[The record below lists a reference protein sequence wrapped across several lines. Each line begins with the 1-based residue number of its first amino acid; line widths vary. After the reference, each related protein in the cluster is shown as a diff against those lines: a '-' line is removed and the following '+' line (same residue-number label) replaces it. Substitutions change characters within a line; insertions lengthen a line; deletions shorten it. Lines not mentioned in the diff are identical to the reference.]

1 MRVQVGD
8 SFASIVIGRLTG
20 TIVDQGVDGACVI
33 DVNGVGYEVFV
44 PLGALGKLASSAP
57 AAATTTTTATATTT
71 TMHGASRVV
80 LHVHTVV
87 REDAFTLYGF
97 PSLNDR
103 AAFRVLI
110 GVTGIGPKL
119 ALGILSS
126 MSAADLADAIGRG
139 DKARFKGVSGVGT
152 KLVSRLVLE
161 LKDKL
166 DFARG
171 APSPGVV
178 SKPKPQQAFDGQ
190 LGTVHAALV
199 QMGFRP
205 VEAEQAILKIGA
217 QADGKQT
224 EQLLREALSVLA

>member
-1 MRVQVGD
+1 M
-8 SFASIVIGRLTG
+8 IGRLTG
-20 TIVDQGVDGACVI
+20 TIVDQGADGAVVI
-33 DVNGVGYEVFV
+33 DVHGVGYEVFV
-44 PLGALGKLASSAP
+44 PLGALGRLAAG
-57 AAATTTTTATATTT
+57 AEQTT
-71 TMHGASRVV
+71 
-80 LHVHTVV
+80 LHVHTHV
-87 REDAFTLYGF
+87 REDAFMLYGF
-97 PSLNDR
+97 ATATDR

-139 DKARFKGVSGVGT
+139 DKNRFKGVSGVGT
-152 KLVSRLVLE
+152 KLGARLVLE

-171 APSPGVV
+171 EIGSVV
-178 SKPKPQQAFDGQ
+178 ASKPKPQQAFDGP

-205 VEAEQAILKIGA
+205 AEAEQAIHQIAPL
-217 QADGKQT
+217 ADGKQT

>member
-1 MRVQVGD
+1 
-8 SFASIVIGRLTG
+8 VIGRLTG
-20 TIVDQGVDGACVI
+20 TIVDQGFDGACVI

-44 PLGALGKLASSAP
+44 PLGALGKLP
-57 AAATTTTTATATTT
+57 A
-71 TMHGASRVV
+71 HPERVT
-80 LHVHTVV
+80 LFVHTHV
-87 REDAFTLYGF
+87 REDAFVLYGF
-97 PSLNDR
+97 ASANDR
-103 AAFRVLI
+103 AAFRVLT

-139 DKARFKGVSGVGT
+139 DKARFKGVSGVGV
-152 KLVSRLVLE
+152 KLVSRMVLE

-171 APSPGVV
+171 APTTGVV

-199 QMGFRP
+199 QMGFRAA
-205 VEAEQAILKIGA
+205 EAEQAVLKIGSE
-217 QADGKQT
+217 ADGKQT

>member
-1 MRVQVGD
+1 MHVQVGD

-44 PLGALGKLASSAP
+44 PLGALGKLP
-57 AAATTTTTATATTT
+57 AAPDKLT
-71 TMHGASRVV
+71 
-80 LHVHTVV
+80 LHVHTHV
-87 REDAFTLYGF
+87 REDAFVLYGF
-97 PSLNDR
+97 ASANDR

-119 ALGILSS
+119 ALAILSS

-139 DKARFKGVSGVGT
+139 DKARFKGVSGVGV
-152 KLVSRLVLE
+152 KLVSRMVLE

-171 APSPGVV
+171 VPSSGVV
-178 SKPKPQQAFDGQ
+178 SKAKPQQAFDGQ

-199 QMGFRP
+199 QMGFRAL
-205 VEAEQAILKIGA
+205 EAEQAVLKIGA
-217 QADGKQT
+217 QADGKKT

>member
-44 PLGALGKLASSAP
+44 PLGALGKLP
-57 AAATTTTTATATTT
+57 AAPDKLT
-71 TMHGASRVV
+71 
-80 LHVHTVV
+80 LYVHTHV
-87 REDAFTLYGF
+87 REDAFVLYGF
-97 PSLNDR
+97 ASANDR

-119 ALGILSS
+119 ALAILSS

-139 DKARFKGVSGVGT
+139 DKARFKGVSGVGV
-152 KLVSRLVLE
+152 KLVSRMVLE

-171 APSPGVV
+171 APSTGVV
-178 SKPKPQQAFDGQ
+178 SKPKPAQAFEGQ

-199 QMGFRP
+199 QMGFRAL
-205 VEAEQAILKIGA
+205 EAEQAVLKIGA
-217 QADGKQT
+217 EADGKKT